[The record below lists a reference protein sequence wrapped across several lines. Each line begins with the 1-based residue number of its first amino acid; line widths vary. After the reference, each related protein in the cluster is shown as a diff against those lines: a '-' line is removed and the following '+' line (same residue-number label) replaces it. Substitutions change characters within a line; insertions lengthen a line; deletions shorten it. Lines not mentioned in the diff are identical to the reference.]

1 MDRLRRRAG
10 GAPCA
15 RLTAVG
21 RRTTSKAGPSRSAA
35 FGRLRERGRGA
46 TSECGVSAG
55 VFGIAVA
62 IDGVK
67 QTLQTEPA
75 VLVSSFHADTW
86 LARRGSS
93 GLFTTTAV
101 LPESVAAGIRST
113 PGVRSAEPI
122 VTGRSTIVT
131 GKRQNANLIGF
142 DLRRG
147 GPKVIEGRAATGAG
161 EVVVGAG
168 AGAGVGVGGRL
179 ETTNG
184 SFRVVGRAEGA
195 RYNAGAPTLFL
206 TVKEAQ
212 RVSVDGQPLVMGVA
226 IRGRPRIPPV
236 GASFASNENA
246 VADLR
251 LTIKS
256 ATATIDFIALLTW
269 LIAAGVIGAIVY
281 LTAIERSRDFAVLRA
296 IGSPDRLIVG
306 GLMIEALLVSLVAA
320 AFSVPLA
327 LVLRVGMPLPVTLS
341 GTSAVR
347 ILVVGIVVGALASLA
362 AVRRALKTDPALAFG
377 GL

>member
-1 MDRLRRRAG
+1 MWRISRRDLQYRSRRFLIAI
-10 GAPCA
+10 AV
-15 RLTAVG
+15 TA
-21 RRTTSKAGPSRSAA
+21 
-35 FGRLRERGRGA
+35 L
-46 TSECGVSAG
+46 

-67 QTLQTEPA
+67 QTLQNEPA
-75 VLVSSFHADTW
+75 DLVSSFHADSW
-86 LARRGSS
+86 LVRRGSS

-101 LPESVAAGIRST
+101 LPEFVAARIRGT

-122 VTGRSTIVT
+122 VTGRSTIAT
-131 GKRQNANLIGF
+131 GKRQNVNLIGF

-147 GPKVIEGRAATGAG
+147 GPKVVEGRAATGAG

-168 AGAGVGVGGRL
+168 AGVGVGDRL
-179 ETTNG
+179 KTTNG
-184 SFRVVGRAEGA
+184 SFRVVGRANGS

-226 IRGRPRIPPV
+226 IRGQPRTLPV
-236 GASFASNENA
+236 GTSLATNENA

-256 ATATIDFIALLTW
+256 ATATIDFVALLTW

-306 GLMIEALLVSLVAA
+306 GLMIQALLVSLVAA
-320 AFSVPLA
+320 VLSVPLA
-327 LVLRVGMPLPVTLS
+327 LVLKLGMPLPVTLS

-347 ILVVGIVVGALASLA
+347 IVVVGIVVGVLASLA